1 MNTASSGS
9 GRVDDIKG
17 HPPGEIRGQTKL
29 IKTDMRREL
38 ARQPFE
44 EKIRKVGQLI
54 KLSATVKSSR
64 RSRRE
69 AQMTQHPSRTRAH
82 IAEAS
87 LEIKL

>member
-1 MNTASSGS
+1 MKTA
-9 GRVDDIKG
+9 
-17 HPPGEIRGQTKL
+17 
-29 IKTDMRREL
+29 MRLEL

-64 RSRRE
+64 VRE
-69 AQMTQHPSRTRAH
+69 DAQVTQHSSGTSAH

-87 LEIKL
+87 AESKL